1 MSAQYTQ
8 ESVNSGVRCIER
20 GGKKRAGAQKQPRL
34 RFVLFSV
41 LWLLVSS
48 LWNIAA
54 GNEVLP
60 EPPVVVEVREHPKT
74 GIPYVSIVDPRRP
87 KGLFSGEIK
96 KYNRP
101 DYRMLDPKVKPRD
114 VKYDGPV
121 SDRKKVYIFAG
132 ALAAGGVAG
141 YAALPV
147 AAASG
152 GAATGAGAYAAASAA
167 VTAGTFSTHWAM
179 QRDDRPDDFTQ
190 VSTSREIPL

>member
-1 MSAQYTQ
+1 MSDEWVMRVQRTQ
-8 ESVNSGVRCIER
+8 KI
-20 GGKKRAGAQKQPRL
+20 KKSKEFFRAA
-34 RFVLFSV
+34 LFSV
-41 LWLLVSS
+41 LWLLCSRGS
-48 LWNIAA
+48 AA
-54 GNEVLP
+54 LANEVLV
-60 EPPVVVEVREHPKT
+60 EPPAEVVVREHPKT
-74 GIPYVSIVDPRRP
+74 GFPYVSIIDPNKPRAQ
-87 KGLFSGEIK
+87 FSGDMK

-121 SDRKKVYIFAG
+121 SDRKKVYILAG

-179 QRDDRPDDFTQ
+179 KHDDRPDDFTQ